1 MRMAMMQNMMGMNMQ
16 NNPAMRQQMSSM
28 MANPQFQATMQQ
40 MMADPS
46 FMERAEAANPMLQQ
60 AFAANPGARDQLRQ
74 MMQNPAVMQVMCDG
88 GVCVVVVCGRGGGR
102 GKCTLGCQWWVIHGS
117 SHVHLTCNY

>member
-1 MRMAMMQNMMGMNMQ
+1 MGGMAGMQQQMAQQMQ

-60 AFAANPGARDQLRQ
+60 AFAANPGARDQMRQ
-74 MMQNPAVMQVMCDG
+74 MMQNPAFMQVMCDG
-88 GVCVVVVCGRGGGR
+88 GWRCVCGRGGGR